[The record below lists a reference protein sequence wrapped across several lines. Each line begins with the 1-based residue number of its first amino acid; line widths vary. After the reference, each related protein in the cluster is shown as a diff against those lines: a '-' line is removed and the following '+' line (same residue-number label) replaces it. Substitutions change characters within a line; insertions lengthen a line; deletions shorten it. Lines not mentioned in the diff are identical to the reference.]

1 MYTGEV
7 NEIVIIG
14 AGRLAAHLG
23 KAFLRQGMKVVQV
36 YNRTPGRG
44 RDLAN
49 RIGAGFT
56 SEIPEIYLQAD
67 LYILAVSDSVLG
79 ELASRLTLKNGLV
92 VHTSGTVEM
101 DILSP
106 ISENIGVF
114 YPVQTFSQNRRVNFQ
129 TIPVCI
135 EGNSDSTLHTLSD
148 FANKLTNRVY
158 ILDSD
163 QRRLLHLAAVF
174 SSNFTNLLY
183 AVSEELLLEH
193 DIPFELLKPLILQT
207 SRNVIKGNLVQYQT
221 GPAVRE
227 DTKVLEKHRE
237 MLSGHPDYLEIYNQM
252 SKNIIKQK
260 KTHGKL

>member
-1 MYTGEV
+1 M
-7 NEIVIIG
+7 
-14 AGRLAAHLG
+14 
-23 KAFLRQGMKVVQV
+23 
-36 YNRTPGRG
+36 
-44 RDLAN
+44 
-49 RIGAGFT
+49 
-56 SEIPEIYLQAD
+56 
-67 LYILAVSDSVLG
+67 
-79 ELASRLTLKNGLV
+79 
-92 VHTSGTVEM
+92 
-101 DILSP
+101 
-106 ISENIGVF
+106 
-114 YPVQTFSQNRRVNFQ
+114 
-129 TIPVCI
+129 
-135 EGNSDSTLHTLSD
+135 
-148 FANKLTNRVY
+148 
-158 ILDSD
+158 
-163 QRRLLHLAAVF
+163 HLAAVF